1 MKIKTTVDVTCSEQ
15 GKVAPYNGKLIGKLL
30 NVVMYPQVASNW
42 EYQKEDG
49 TPILSGTLFLTNEQA
64 DLLLTTPITSMAVAE
79 QVFYGAMKVEMAE
92 TFGIL
97 VTDFENI

>member
-1 MKIKTTVDVTCSEQ
+1 MKIKTTVDITCSEQ
-15 GKVAPYNGKLIGKLL
+15 GKVAPFTGIVEGKLL
-30 NVVMYPQVASNW
+30 NVVMYPQAQACWQYS
-42 EYQKEDG
+42 KEDG
-49 TPILSGTLFLTNEQA
+49 THLLGGVLKLTSEQA
-64 DLLLTTPITSMAVAE
+64 DALLTTPITSMEVAE